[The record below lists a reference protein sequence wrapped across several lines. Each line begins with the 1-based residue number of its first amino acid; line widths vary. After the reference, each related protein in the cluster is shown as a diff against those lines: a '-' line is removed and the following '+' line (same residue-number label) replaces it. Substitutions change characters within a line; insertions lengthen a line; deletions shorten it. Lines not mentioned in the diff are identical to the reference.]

1 MKPNRSNSLALLIF
15 AALFGG
21 PLGAQAQ
28 DGTSLRV
35 VIGDDEEDPTPTLL
49 NSRGG
54 RSVSEGA
61 EFLLLPIGARAV
73 GMGGAVT
80 GLRGTGELVM
90 WNPAGVAGLEKTR
103 LLFNHSEGAFDTRS
117 EVLAVLWPTGSLGTL
132 AATYFLVDYGELA
145 STNVEG
151 AVQGTINFRNQEFL
165 LSYATRLIGSLEAG
179 INYKIIQL
187 IFRCDGVCAE
197 HGSFTR
203 TTHAVDLGLLYDRPA
218 GLPVTVGGAIRHLGF
233 ALQGANEDDPLPTRV
248 RMGVA
253 YRPLTSFT
261 SDSTFVL
268 ALALDVEDEW
278 RDLGRPDL
286 MVGSELGFSNQFFL
300 RGGYSFLNSG
310 LGGPALGLGLTYD
323 WFYLDLSRGF
333 DDLSTAAG
341 EEATQVTFGVIF

>member
-1 MKPNRSNSLALLIF
+1 MKLNRSNCLALLAF
-15 AALFGG
+15 AALFGV
-21 PLGAQAQ
+21 PLAAQAQ
-28 DGTSLRV
+28 SGV
-35 VIGDDEEDPTPTLL
+35 VVREDEEPTQILRTNGGSPTA
-49 NSRGG
+49 
-54 RSVSEGA
+54 SEGA

-80 GLRGTGELVM
+80 GLRGTGDLVM
-90 WNPAGVAGLEKTR
+90 WNPAGVAGLDKTR

-117 EVLAVLWPTGSLGTL
+117 EVLAVLWPTGSVGTL
-132 AATYFLVDYGELA
+132 AATYYLVDYGELA

-165 LSYATRLIGSLEAG
+165 LSYATRIVGTLEAG
-179 INYKIIQL
+179 VNYKIIQL

-203 TTHAVDLGLLYDRPA
+203 TTHAVDLGLLYDRPV

-248 RMGVA
+248 RLGLA
-253 YRPLTSFT
+253 YQPLSSFT
-261 SDSTFVL
+261 GDSTF
-268 ALALDVEDEW
+268 ALAVAVDVEDEW

-286 MVGSELGFSNQFFL
+286 MVGSELGFAQQFFL
-300 RGGYSFLNSG
+300 RGGYSFLGSG
-310 LGGPALGLGLTYD
+310 LGGPALGLGVTYD

-333 DDLSTAAG
+333 DDLSSAAG
-341 EEATQVTFGVIF
+341 EEAVQVTFGVIF

>member
-1 MKPNRSNSLALLIF
+1 MKPNRSSSLVLLAL
-15 AALFGG
+15 AALTGG
-21 PLGAQAQ
+21 PPAARAQ
-28 DGTSLRV
+28 DGTSLR
-35 VIGDDEEDPTPTLL
+35 IAALDDEDLPQIERS
-49 NSRGG
+49 SRGG
-54 RSVSEGA
+54 RSASEGA

-90 WNPAGVAGLEKTR
+90 WNPAGVAGLDKTR
-103 LLFNHSEGAFDTRS
+103 LLFNHSEGGFDTRS

-132 AATYFLVDYGELA
+132 AATYYLVDYGELA

-165 LSYATRLIGSLEAG
+165 LSYATRVVGSLEAG
-179 INYKIIQL
+179 VNYKIIQL

-197 HGSFTR
+197 QGSFTR

-233 ALQGANEDDPLPTRV
+233 ALQGAAEEDPLPTRV

-253 YRPLTSFT
+253 YQPLASFAG
-261 SDSTFVL
+261 DSTF
-268 ALALDVEDEW
+268 ALSVALDVEDEW

-286 MVGSELGFSNQFFL
+286 MVGSELGFAQQFFV
-300 RGGYSFLNSG
+300 RGGYSFLSSG
-310 LGGPALGLGLTYD
+310 LGGPALGLGVTYD

-333 DDLSTAAG
+333 DEVSTAAG
-341 EEATQVTFGVIF
+341 EEAVQVTFGVIF

>member
-1 MKPNRSNSLALLIF
+1 MKPNRSNSLALLAL

-28 DGTSLRV
+28 DGASYRV
-35 VIGDDEEDPTPTLL
+35 VLQDDEETLDPRPHTR
-49 NSRGG
+49 SGG
-54 RSVSEGA
+54 AASEGA

-90 WNPAGVAGLEKTR
+90 WNPAGVAALENTR
-103 LLFNHSEGAFDTRS
+103 LLFNHSEGGFDTRS
-117 EVLAVLWPTGSLGTL
+117 EVLAVLWPTGSVGTL
-132 AATYFLVDYGELA
+132 AVTYYLVDYGELA

-165 LSYATRLIGSLEAG
+165 LSYATRIIGPLEAG

-187 IFRCDGVCAE
+187 VFRCDGVCAE

-203 TTHAVDLGLLYDRPA
+203 TTHAVDLGVLYHLPA
-218 GLPVTVGGAIRHLGF
+218 GLPLTVGGAIRHLGF

-248 RMGVA
+248 RVGVA
-253 YRPLTSFT
+253 YQALSSFT
-261 SDSTFVL
+261 QDSTF
-268 ALALDVEDEW
+268 ALSLGVDLEDEW
-278 RDLGRPDL
+278 RDLGKPDL
-286 MVGSELGFSNQFFL
+286 MVGSELGFAQQFFL
-300 RGGYSFLNSG
+300 RGGYSFLDSG
-310 LGGPALGLGLTYD
+310 LGGPSLGLGVTYD

-333 DDLSTAAG
+333 DDLSAAAG
-341 EEATQVTFGVIF
+341 EEAVQVTFGVIF